1 VLHWC
6 IAAAGSSPQQWLSA
20 VDSLLHEVP
29 TELKQQLKSICV
41 SGTSATCLLVDRNC
55 HTTVTRGPAMYN
67 FNVLLEQPQHGKA
80 ALEQLQA
87 IAPTHHTSLTG
98 TSALMKLLTWHHEA
112 ELQPH
117 EVLCH
122 QADYVSAYIRGT
134 ADSDESTAATTD
146 DGNTATTAGD
156 TQQTTANPIVSD
168 WNNALK
174 AGFDVELLQWPDW
187 LLSLGASSSGS
198 SSSSDSNSSS
208 IAQCLPL
215 VLQPGAVISTV
226 GAAFAERHSI
236 PADCIVAAGT
246 TDSIAAF
253 LAAGVHEE
261 GAAVTSL
268 GSTIA
273 LKLLSTHRVEDASRG
288 VYRYLTQY
296 TYIKSKYTVLQ

>member
-1 VLHWC
+1 MLHCC
-6 IAAAGSSPQQWLSA
+6 ISVAGSSPQQWLSA
-20 VDSLLHEVP
+20 VDSLLQEVP
-29 TELKQQLKSICV
+29 TELRQQLTSICV

-67 FNVLLEQPQHGKA
+67 YNVLLEQPAHAKA

-87 IAPTHHTSLTG
+87 VAPAQHTTLTG
-98 TSALMKLLTWHHEA
+98 TSALMKLLTWHNEA

-117 EVLCH
+117 ELLCH

-134 ADSDESTAATTD
+134 SDGSTTTATTD
-146 DGNTATTAGD
+146 GT
-156 TQQTTANPIVSD
+156 TTANAIVSD

-187 LLSLGASSSGS
+187 LLSLGDSSSD
-198 SSSSDSNSSS
+198 SSSSDSSSSSSS
-208 IAQCLPL
+208 IVQCLPL

-236 PADCIVAAGT
+236 PADCVVAAGT

-253 LAAGVHEE
+253 LAAGVEEE
-261 GAAVTSL
+261 GCAVTSL

-288 VYRYLTQY
+288 VYRYLRRIHLL
-296 TYIKSKYTVLQ
+296 YINIHGVAAEYSVVL

>member
-1 VLHWC
+1 
-6 IAAAGSSPQQWLSA
+6 
-20 VDSLLHEVP
+20 
-29 TELKQQLKSICV
+29 
-41 SGTSATCLLVDRNC
+41 
-55 HTTVTRGPAMYN
+55 MYN
-67 FNVLLEQPQHGKA
+67 YNVLLEQPQHGKA

-87 IAPTHHTSLTG
+87 VAPTHHTTLTG

-112 ELQPH
+112 ELQSH

-134 ADSDESTAATTD
+134 ADSDESTAT
-146 DGNTATTAGD
+146 TTADGSIV
-156 TQQTTANPIVSD
+156 TAAGVSQTTANPIVSD

-187 LLSLGASSSGS
+187 LLSLGAASSDTSS
-198 SSSSDSNSSS
+198 SSSSDSCSNISSS

-236 PADCIVAAGT
+236 PVDCIVAAGT

-288 VYRYLTQY
+288 VYR
-296 TYIKSKYTVLQ
+296 